1 MIRNKGEILKK
12 FTFEREGQE
21 QFYKE
26 YLPLIDKELKEDD
39 VLLDYTDG
47 VVNGNLLEFKLK
59 IDNLNTVLFQAIK
72 YLSRMR
78 INGESVPKNILLLSL
93 NTSECY
99 VYNSEDYLEWIE
111 KQYFGGASV
120 NNEGFVAGAF
130 GERLDYST
138 PEGSYR
144 LVELLR
150 EEEYIKI
157 HIDESCIVG
166 WAERY
171 YRELSGS
178 TKGDFIGDVE
188 NKVGGLGEIRNP
200 IHFKNLIYPY
210 EGETNEKFA
219 YLLDKLNDKL
229 TQKETGAFYTP
240 EAYAKKAFELVEMA
254 IERVPEG
261 NDYVIFDFCAG
272 SGNLEVVFPDEVLE
286 HCILSTYEYY
296 EYRVLVQRLGDK
308 VKYIIPPTESMVE
321 YANGFVRNADAMS
334 EEFINNSVVRKYVE
348 DPKMTIIMYENPPYR
363 DSSSAE
369 NGSTDKFK
377 SDKKDKFVTQQFKE
391 DIKKYNTHQASS
403 RETSNLFIWRAF
415 KYYLRQPTDSLIVYS
430 PVKYFKSVWLVEKKM
445 IKGFAFNRKH
455 FHASPSVIS
464 CILWA
469 NEEDK
474 ESKSWEL
481 EAWDIDNR
489 KGLVLEKKIEI
500 KKVFESF
507 SSYRDF
513 REDESDIV
521 VDFYLGAD
529 GYEIPGY
536 RYKKGRVPI
545 FNSNIIGYITAIGYP
560 INAINRR
567 LTRCNTKTEL
577 EQSFGFHLRSDNYLE
592 KLPLFVAKLFPQDNW
607 YDKDVYFTTSD
618 GGDAYTKDKDFL
630 KSCLVYTCL
639 SNQNKCL
646 SFTGSDGRYYK
657 NELCFDE
664 DTLAT
669 KDLEKATLN
678 KDEEE
683 LLRLWRRILE
693 NAKKTKKYNE
703 ELFYGVYQIDQEL
716 NTYTVDAGY
725 KTKKRVYDYPELNG
739 DLITLR
745 TKLKEYY
752 KKHITEKMFKY
763 ELIK

>member
-1 MIRNKGEILKK
+1 MKK
-12 FTFEREGQE
+12 FAFEREGQE

-150 EEEYIKI
+150 EEKYIKI

-171 YRELSGS
+171 YRELPGS
-178 TKGDFIGDVE
+178 IKGDFIGDVE
-188 NKVGGLGEIRNP
+188 NKIGGLGEIRNP
-200 IHFKNLIYPY
+200 IHFKGLIYPY

-240 EAYAKKAFELVEMA
+240 EAYARKAYELVEMA

-272 SGNLEVVFPDEVLE
+272 SGNLEAVFPDEVLE

-308 VKYIIPPTESMVE
+308 VKYIIPPTESMVQ

-334 EEFINNSVVRKYVE
+334 EEFINNPVVRKYVE

-363 DSSSAE
+363 DEVSDNSKQSERSYVNRSYGFELLKNELPNLRNSSIATARDLS
-369 NGSTDKFK
+369 N
-377 SDKKDKFVTQQFKE
+377 QF
-391 DIKKYNTHQASS
+391 IYRSFFH
-403 RETSNLFIWRAF
+403 
-415 KYYLRQPTDSLIVYS
+415 YLRQPTDSYIVFS
-430 PVKYFKSVWLVEKKM
+430 PIKYWKTIGLVNKKI
-445 IKGFAFNRKH
+445 IKGFGFNRRH
-455 FHASPSVIS
+455 FHATPSFIS
-464 CILWA
+464 CILWS
-469 NEEDK
+469 NEDDLLSDK
-474 ESKSWEL
+474 IKL
-481 EAWDIDNR
+481 ECYDIL
-489 KGLVLEKKIEI
+489 KGEA
-500 KKVFESF
+500 KKVKEISLSKVYNSF
-507 SSYRDF
+507 SEHDNFFDKNRVDG
-513 REDESDIV
+513 DIETDV
-521 VDFYLGAD
+521 FCEASGEETTGRKTTGKSFYNKNIIAYLRATALA
-529 GYEIPGY
+529 INAQQ
-536 RYKKGRVPI
+536 RYLTRQKI
-545 FNSNIIGYITAIGYP
+545 FNA
-560 INAINRR
+560 A
-567 LTRCNTKTEL
+567 
-577 EQSFGFHLRSDNYLE
+577 GFYLRSDNYLE

-630 KSCLVYTCL
+630 KSCLIYTCL

-703 ELFYGVYQIDQEL
+703 ELSYGVYQIDQEL

>member
-138 PEGSYR
+138 LEGSYR

-171 YRELSGS
+171 YRECSGS

-200 IHFKNLIYPY
+200 IHFKGLIHPY

-240 EAYAKKAFELVEMA
+240 EAYARKAYELVEMA

-272 SGNLEVVFPDEVLE
+272 SGNLEAVFPDEVLE

-334 EEFINNSVVRKYVE
+334 EEFINNPVVRKYVE

-363 DSSSAE
+363 DITAHDKTRRIEKNFVYNEFIKNGTNESA
-369 NGSTDKFK
+369 
-377 SDKKDKFVTQQFKE
+377 
-391 DIKKYNTHQASS
+391 H
-403 RETSNLFIWRAF
+403 REYANLFIWRAF
-415 KYYLRQPTDSLIVYS
+415 KYYLRQPTDSYVVYS
-430 PVKYFKSVWLVEKKM
+430 PIKYWKFNKIVNKKM
-445 IKGFAFNRKH
+445 VKGFLFNRKH
-455 FHASPSVIS
+455 FHATPAAIS
-464 CILWA
+464 CILWS
-469 NEEDK
+469 NIDSDEEDIILVAYDIYKGKIKK
-474 ESKSWEL
+474 EKVMKTEKIYSTLNQFNDKRGFEN
-481 EAWDIDNR
+481 DI
-489 KGLVLEKKIEI
+489 ESEI
-500 KKVFESF
+500 KLET
-507 SSYRDF
+507 
-513 REDESDIV
+513 
-521 VDFYLGAD
+521 
-529 GYEIPGY
+529 
-536 RYKKGRVPI
+536 
-545 FNSNIIGYITAIGYP
+545 NGYP
-560 INAINRR
+560 SSKKTNRR
-567 LTRCNTKTEL
+567 SLYNENIVGYLRATSINLNALSRCLTRTITYDAL
-577 EQSFGFHLRSDNYLE
+577 TQSYGFYLRSDNYLD

-630 KSCLVYTCL
+630 KSCLIYTCL

-669 KDLEKATLN
+669 KDLGKATLN

-683 LLRLWRRILE
+683 LLGLWRRILE
-693 NAKKTKKYNE
+693 NAKKTEKYNE
-703 ELFYGVYQIDQEL
+703 EFSYGVYQIDQEL
-716 NTYTVDAGY
+716 NTYTLDTGY

>member
-1 MIRNKGEILKK
+1 MKK

-200 IHFKNLIYPY
+200 IHFKSYIYPY

-240 EAYAKKAFELVEMA
+240 EAYARKAYELVEMA

-261 NDYVIFDFCAG
+261 NDYVIFDFCSGSAG
-272 SGNLEVVFPDEVLE
+272 FLVSAMATMIEDANDKYPDPKECEKVIKDIKANRLLGSELDLKMWTLACSNMILRSDGSSKIRKGDAFELAKTEEFQEFKATKALLNPPFSYTENGMPFALEALNLMEKGGLLAIIIQDSAGTGKAVSTNKKILE
-286 HCILSTYEYY
+286 NNTLLASIKMPGDLFQPSAG
-296 EYRVLVQRLGDK
+296 VQTSI
-308 VKYIIPPTESMVE
+308 YIIRVGYPH
-321 YANGFVRNADAMS
+321 
-334 EEFINNSVVRKYVE
+334 
-348 DPKMTIIMYENPPYR
+348 
-363 DSSSAE
+363 
-369 NGSTDKFK
+369 
-377 SDKKDKFVTQQFKE
+377 
-391 DIKKYNTHQASS
+391 DIKKKVKFIDF
-403 RETSNLFIWRAF
+403 SNDGYKRTGRGLRKIGNPDKRYHDLLDVY
-415 KYYLRQPTDSLIVYS
+415 KYSDDTKDIDIVEATITLSGADWNYDQHKIIDTTPT
-430 PVKYFKSVWLVEKKM
+430 
-445 IKGFAFNRKH
+445 
-455 FHASPSVIS
+455 
-464 CILWA
+464 
-469 NEEDK
+469 EED
-474 ESKSWEL
+474 
-481 EAWDIDNR
+481 
-489 KGLVLEKKIEI
+489 
-500 KKVFESF
+500 FM
-507 SSYRDF
+507 
-513 REDESDIV
+513 
-521 VDFYLGAD
+521 
-529 GYEIPGY
+529 
-536 RYKKGRVPI
+536 
-545 FNSNIIGYITAIGYP
+545 
-560 INAINRR
+560 
-567 LTRCNTKTEL
+567 KTV
-577 EQSFGFHLRSDNYLE
+577 G
-592 KLPLFVAKLFPQDNW
+592 
-607 YDKDVYFTTSD
+607 
-618 GGDAYTKDKDFL
+618 DFL
-630 KSCLVYTCL
+630 KFEIS
-639 SNQNKCL
+639 
-646 SFTGSDGRYYK
+646 
-657 NELCFDE
+657 
-664 DTLAT
+664 
-669 KDLEKATLN
+669 
-678 KDEEE
+678 
-683 LLRLWRRILE
+683 
-693 NAKKTKKYNE
+693 
-703 ELFYGVYQIDQEL
+703 QI
-716 NTYTVDAGY
+716 
-725 KTKKRVYDYPELNG
+725 
-739 DLITLR
+739 I
-745 TKLKEYY
+745 
-752 KKHITEKMFKY
+752 
-763 ELIK
+763 